1 MKSRMI
7 RHALALLV
15 VVAVSASAQSN
26 PKCGKCEDETAMRE
40 RAARIEALRADL
52 TRLVREARQADTLTV
67 RLLSEA
73 LAKLAETESRLKQ
86 LPRARTPAPSATA
99 VAGSSYGYSYG
110 YGTGT
115 AAQMPAGYMGISLSG
130 TTDVLPGSELVVRY
144 KDTPIIESVEPGSPA
159 EEAGLASGDVILA
172 YNGDELKGRTVSL
185 TRLLKPGAKVVV
197 RVRRNGSTRDI
208 AVLVGRRAQ
217 YVAFERIA
225 PMASMGAV
233 TTEPT
238 FTWQTGDSV
247 EPPAPPARASRPARV
262 TPPAGPGELMPP
274 LLPGSGSALA
284 GAELTASNRALGEYF
299 GVSRGIIVLHVAE
312 GTPAR
317 RSGLRVGDVITSV
330 DGEPVTRPAELQDA
344 LWRASSRRRV
354 ELEVQ
359 RRVDAGQPME
369 KQTIRLKW

>member
-1 MKSRMI
+1 MI
-7 RHALALLV
+7 RRALALLV
-15 VVAVSASAQSN
+15 VVAVSASAQSS
-26 PKCGKCEDETAMRE
+26 PKCSTCEDETARRE

-86 LPRARTPAPSATA
+86 LSKERTPAPSAPVVT
-99 VAGSSYGYSYG
+99 GSSSRSRY
-110 YGTGT
+110 T
-115 AAQMPAGYMGISLSG
+115 ADAQMPPGYMGISLSG
-130 TTDVLPGSELVVRY
+130 NTDVIPGSELVVRY

-197 RVRRNGSTRDI
+197 RVRRNGNSRDI
-208 AVLVGRRAQ
+208 AVVVGRRTQ
-217 YVAFERIA
+217 YVAFERVA
-225 PMASMGAV
+225 PMANTGAM

-238 FTWQTGDSV
+238 FAWQLGDSA
-247 EPPAPPARASRPARV
+247 EPPTPPARAPRAPRAPVV
-262 TPPAGPGELMPP
+262 TPPTAPSEMMPP

-284 GAELTASNRALGEYF
+284 GAELTASNRGLGEYF
-299 GVSRGIIVLHVAE
+299 GVSRGIVVLHVAE

-330 DGEPVTRPAELQDA
+330 DGEPVSRPAELQDA
-344 LWRASSRRRV
+344 LWRASRRRRV
-354 ELEVQ
+354 DLEVQ
-359 RRVDAGQPME
+359 RRTEGGQQME
-369 KQTIRLKW
+369 KKDVILKW